1 MKDRERE
8 KKEGGGWLV
17 GIYQDIFIHAFTKEW
32 IKPIGMI
39 KSPKKEKREPKSRSQ
54 IRGPTRWLSLFF
66 FFFFLKNFYVLLRS
80 RPDDARTL
88 RAPFLSLEEKK
99 TRNSSFS
106 PFLFLYIFIY
116 IHTHTHILL
125 LLSQVAI
132 FLYPPTTSQHLKKKT
147 LLIVDNTNKKLFFKK
162 RKKSSSFFN
171 FN

>member
-1 MKDRERE
+1 M
-8 KKEGGGWLV
+8 

-116 IHTHTHILL
+116 IHTHIFSFCSPKLQFFFTRPPPPNILKKGHSLL
-125 LLSQVAI
+125 LITQ
-132 FLYPPTTSQHLKKKT
+132 TK
-147 LLIVDNTNKKLFFKK
+147 IVL
-162 RKKSSSFFN
+162 
-171 FN
+171 

>member
-66 FFFFLKNFYVLLRS
+66 FFFFKKIFMFFFAAAQTTPGPS
-80 RPDDARTL
+80 
-88 RAPFLSLEEKK
+88 APLFSL
-99 TRNSSFS
+99 
-106 PFLFLYIFIY
+106 
-116 IHTHTHILL
+116 
-125 LLSQVAI
+125 
-132 FLYPPTTSQHLKKKT
+132 LKKKKPVT
-147 LLIVDNTNKKLFFKK
+147 PPSLLFF
-162 RKKSSSFFN
+162 SCIYLYIYTHTYSPSALPSCN
-171 FN
+171 FSLPAHHLPTF